1 MSNYEYM
8 LYGKRIAYFS
18 VLFACLVAILALSGC
33 STLNIART
41 VIDVK
46 GQEVADR
53 VLADAEFV
61 MCRAVPV
68 GAWVRRYGSSPDLA
82 AAWKTICGSEL
93 LVTPK

>member
-1 MSNYEYM
+1 MSNYVWR
-8 LYGKRIAYFS
+8 LYGKRMAFLA
-18 VLFACLVAILALSGC
+18 VVFAFAVAFAALSGC
-33 STLNIART
+33 STLNIARAA
-41 VIDVK
+41 IDAQGK
-46 GQEVADR
+46 EVADR